1 MIPTQTQHEWAA
13 AFEKLGFVAEDGF
26 SRFRQNG
33 VALEAG
39 GDWWTLRTAA
49 GNSSTDVLRGQ
60 LGKVGLWKLTTGH
73 NGDGP
78 RRVFDLPGTA
88 FCQGESQDAF
98 DEEEGTASPFEASLR
113 WALDTARGSIVE
125 GWQPPSRAEIETWI
139 PPSGLTVQTARFV
152 RQGTLEHGAGRL
164 ALRIPIV
171 PVIPPDL
178 SAARKEWL
186 REILVD
192 AQDRWR
198 MVRIGITERAGVDAE
213 VDFSGAPHSAL
224 PVVFL
229 KGLESLRWTV
239 RWLVESADFLVNASL
254 ACRAIEVCPTRAE
267 PAERSP

>member
-1 MIPTQTQHEWAA
+1 MIPTQTQNEWSAA
-13 AFEKLGFVAEDGF
+13 LEKLGFVPEDGA
-26 SRFRQNG
+26 SRFRHNG
-33 VALEAG
+33 VALQAG
-39 GDWWTLRTAA
+39 GEWWTLRTAA
-49 GNSSTDVLRGQ
+49 EGPGHDVLRGQ
-60 LGKVGLWKLTTGH
+60 LGRAGLWKLVTGP

-78 RRVFDLPGTA
+78 GRVFDLPKSA
-88 FCQGESQDAF
+88 LHQAEWLDEF
-98 DEEEGTASPFEASLR
+98 DEDDGATSPFEDALR
-113 WALDTARGSIVE
+113 WALDTARGRVRE
-125 GWQPPSRAEIETWI
+125 GWQPPSRAEVETWI
-139 PPSGLTVQTARFV
+139 PTASLTVETARFV

-171 PVIPPDL
+171 PAIPTDL

-186 REILVD
+186 REILID

-213 VDFSGAPHSAL
+213 VDFSGAPHSVL
-224 PVVFL
+224 PFVFA